1 MSIPQ
6 LAGVPGFSAA
16 GGMPPAGTVTVECRS
31 VNSRFLDL
39 TLRLDDTLRFAEPAI
54 RERLQ
59 KRLTRGKVEVRMS
72 LSADE
77 SALPAQINESA
88 LKRLLELQSAVL
100 RHSPEAAELSV
111 SEILEMPG
119 IAHTAQTDKD
129 ELLQAVLAVLDKT
142 LDGFIAARE
151 REGAALAKVIN
162 SYMDKMTSVVEEVRA
177 AIPQILAQLQAK
189 LAARLE
195 DALSQ
200 TLTQQGTLTKEEI
213 TERIRQEVTLYAM
226 RMDVDEEMNR
236 LTTHI
241 AEVRRLLAAGGAV
254 GRKLDF
260 MAQEMNREANTL
272 GSKAAAIEMTQAS
285 LSLKITIDQMR
296 EQIQNLE

>member
-1 MSIPQ
+1 MLSI
-6 LAGVPGFSAA
+6 ASMTGYFAA
-16 GGMPPAGTVTVECRS
+16 DGMTPAGTVTVECRS

-77 SALPAQINESA
+77 SALPAQINENA

-142 LDGFIAARE
+142 LNGFIAARE

-162 SYMDKMTSVVEEVRA
+162 GYMDKMTSVVEEVRA

-260 MAQEMNREANTL
+260 MAQEMYREANTL

>member
-1 MSIPQ
+1 
-6 LAGVPGFSAA
+6 
-16 GGMPPAGTVTVECRS
+16 
-31 VNSRFLDL
+31 
-39 TLRLDDTLRFAEPAI
+39 
-54 RERLQ
+54 
-59 KRLTRGKVEVRMS
+59 MS

-77 SALPAQINESA
+77 SALPAQINENA

-162 SYMDKMTSVVEEVRA
+162 GYMDKMTSVVEEVRA